1 MSGVRDPKITG
12 IVERWS
18 GTLRKLARWP
28 VGEERL
34 ACLHG
39 FPLGQCSIRCACG
52 ETCNRHS
59 PSGICLEVGCE
70 CTGFT
75 AQGGEG

>member
-1 MSGVRDPKITG
+1 MSGERDPEPGLI
-12 IVERWS
+12 ERW
-18 GTLRKLARWP
+18 GTTLRRLAWATVP
-28 VGEERL
+28 EERL

-59 PSGICLEVGCE
+59 PSGICLEVGCKCVE
-70 CTGFT
+70 FT